1 MKKILIIELSA
12 TLRHALETML
22 SQNGYESLCI
32 NSFEEA
38 ATHLT
43 NAKNCT
49 EYDAVLFSWPV
60 QTDTENDELLMRL
73 TDSPFSELPLIVLAH
88 EPDPAKLS
96 WVASRQHSAFLL
108 WDNHTDIVESLN
120 VLFEETK
127 STDTAIELPHTQIR
141 VLLVDDSP
149 TARVKFRRLLEAQG
163 YQTDTASC
171 VSEGFNKACS
181 QKYDI
186 AVIDYFM
193 PDNTGDVL
201 CQKLRS
207 NPSTANITMAILT
220 STYLDKVIT
229 NSLSAGAE
237 EVMFKNE
244 ADELFV
250 ARVNAMSRTVLTTKR
265 INTDRNRLECI
276 LTSVGDGVI
285 GINKDKLITFNNP
298 AVNAIMGFDHDT
310 LLSGIEIT
318 EIFHQQQLDNKK
330 ARSYLQQVNQ
340 AIEVGQEFYGI
351 ESEFIRKDGTPIQVE
366 LTIFP
371 LHTDDHPE
379 GAVIA
384 FRDVSERKLLVEEL
398 RWQANHDP
406 LTKLINRKYI
416 EDTLEQEV
424 LRLKRSNDKSAL
436 LYIDLD
442 RFKYINDTLGHIA
455 GDQVLIEIGHQLQ
468 TRIRRSDILARF
480 GGDEFVILLHDIK
493 EDTLFD
499 TVTVFREL
507 MSNYKFIWEG
517 NQYSIH
523 GSIGVAII
531 DKHAA
536 SHGEMLANAD
546 IACHIAKGEGR
557 NCIHIYSAE
566 QDDKVNMELEL
577 GWSNRLLKALEKNTF
592 NLVFQPIIPLHN
604 IDTKNIPD
612 TSGELWQSYV
622 NQTHPEGIMYE
633 VLLRLENN
641 SGSAISPYAF
651 LPTAER
657 FNMMLPI
664 DTWVIDSALNALN
677 QYSSQ
682 GYKTQLTI
690 NLSGQ
695 TLDSPEIV
703 DTITDCF
710 KLHNIDPKLVLFE
723 ITETVAINK
732 IESARLVISKLQAL
746 GCRFALDDFG
756 SGYCS
761 FSHLKNLPVDFIK
774 IDGQFVKDFMSD
786 PMDRAI
792 VTSIHNIA
800 HSLGKKTI
808 AEFVEDAETMRILKD
823 IGIDYVQGYYL
834 SHPLNILPSYNL
846 KTSQDTQAS

>member
-12 TLRHALETML
+12 TLRHALTTL
-22 SQNGYESLCI
+22 LAQNGYDSLCI
-32 NSFEEA
+32 DSFEECA
-38 ATHLT
+38 RHL
-43 NAKNCT
+43 NDVKNCA
-49 EYDAVLFSWPV
+49 EFDAVLFSWPV

-73 TDSPFSELPLIVLAH
+73 TDTPFSELPLIVLAH
-88 EPDPAKLS
+88 EPDPAKLT

-120 VLFEETK
+120 VLFEEA
-127 STDTAIELPHTQIR
+127 SPDTQTIELPHNQIR

-149 TARVKFRRLLEAQG
+149 TARVKFRRLLESQG
-163 YQTDTASC
+163 YQTDTASN
-171 VSEGFNKACS
+171 VEEAYNKACS

-193 PDNTGDVL
+193 PDNTGDIL
-201 CQKLRS
+201 CHKLRT
-207 NPSTANITMAILT
+207 NPATANITMAILT

-250 ARVNAMSRTVLTTKR
+250 ARVNAMSRTVQTTKR

-285 GINKDKLITFNNP
+285 GINEKKIVTFSNP
-298 AVNAIMGFDHDT
+298 AVNAIMGFDKET
-310 LLSGIEIT
+310 LLSGVQMSEV
-318 EIFHQQQLDNKK
+318 FHQQQSSNKK
-330 ARSYLQQVNQ
+330 ACGYLKQVEQ
-340 AIEVGQEFYGI
+340 AVKFGQEFYGI

-371 LHTDDHPE
+371 LHTDDVPK

-416 EDTLEQEV
+416 EDTLDKEV
-424 LRLKRSNDKSAL
+424 SILKRSENKSAL

-442 RFKYINDTLGHIA
+442 RFKYINDTLGHNA

-468 TRIRRSDILARF
+468 THIRKSDLLARF
-480 GGDEFVILLHDIK
+480 GGDEFVILLRDIDESK
-493 EDTLFD
+493 LFD
-499 TVTVFREL
+499 KATVFRDL
-507 MSNYKFIWEG
+507 MSSYQFHWEG
-517 NQYSIH
+517 NQYSVH

-531 DKHAA
+531 DKYAS

-557 NCIHIYSAE
+557 NCIHIYSPD

-577 GWSNRLLKALEKNTF
+577 GWSNRLHKALEKNTF
-592 NLVFQPIIPLHN
+592 ALVFQPIIPLDQIN
-604 IDTKNIPD
+604 TENIPQ

-622 NQTHPEGIMYE
+622 NQAHPEGIMYE

-641 SGSAISPYAF
+641 NGNDISPYAF

-664 DTWVIDSALNALN
+664 DTWVIDSALEALG
-677 QYSSQ
+677 QYSKQ
-682 GYKTQLTI
+682 GYQTQLTI

-695 TLDSPEIV
+695 TLEAPEIV
-703 DTITDCF
+703 DTIKDCF
-710 KLHNIDPKLVLFE
+710 KLHNINPESVLFE

-732 IESARLVISKLQAL
+732 IEAAKKVINNLKHL

-808 AEFVEDAETMRILKD
+808 AEFVEDAETMCILKE

-834 SHPLNILPSYNL
+834 SHPLQFLPTYNV
-846 KTSQDTQAS
+846 SNNQDAQSL